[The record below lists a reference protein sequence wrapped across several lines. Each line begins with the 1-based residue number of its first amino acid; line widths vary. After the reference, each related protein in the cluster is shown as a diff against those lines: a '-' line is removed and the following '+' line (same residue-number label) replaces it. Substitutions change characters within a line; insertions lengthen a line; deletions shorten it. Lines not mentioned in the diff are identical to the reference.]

1 MHPPE
6 PPPYDDYE
14 PGAPPQQ
21 QSSRSSFGRV
31 PPQDL
36 DAERALLGSI
46 LISNEAADVA
56 QGIVSAGDFYR
67 PGNRKIYAA
76 MLELWDKNSA
86 VDLITL
92 QAQLAKKHELQEIG
106 GPAVLVELAEAVPT
120 AANVQY
126 YSEIVKAK
134 ATLRSLITAGTSMV
148 EKGFGG
154 GDADELLDEAEQ
166 SVLDIRRE
174 SNDRGIVHVEDALKA
189 AFAEIEK
196 LHAEKRSI
204 TGVPTGYERLD
215 FMTSGLQRSDLIIIA
230 GRPGMG
236 KTAFALNVA
245 VNGALKINCAVAVF
259 TLEMAKEQL
268 VKRMLCSE
276 GRINATNMRRG
287 DLKESDWPKLAKAAG
302 ALSEAKL
309 YLDDTGSI
317 SLLDVRAKCRRLDAE
332 LKAQSKHDPANAGN
346 APEGLGL
353 IVIDYLQ
360 LMRGSK
366 GAQSREQEISEISR
380 GLKALA
386 KELNVPIVALSQLN
400 RSLESRPDK
409 RPVLSDL
416 RESGAIEQDA
426 DIIMF
431 VYRDEYYNPETEDK
445 GVAEVIISKQRSGPT
460 GKTRLKFFHEYTRFE
475 NLAE

>member
-1 MHPPE
+1 MVMQSNEPLSPRPP
-6 PPPYDDYE
+6 DL
-14 PGAPPQQ
+14 G
-21 QSSRSSFGRV
+21 SRPSGGRV

-36 DAERALLGSI
+36 EAERAVLGSI

-56 QGIVSAGDFYR
+56 QGIVKVEDFYH
-67 PGNRKIYAA
+67 PAHRKVYTA
-76 MLELWDKNSA
+76 MLELWDQDSA

-92 QAQLAKKHELQEIG
+92 KSYLSDKSELKAVG

-126 YSEIVKAK
+126 YSKLVRSKAVLRRLIEAGSKIV
-134 ATLRSLITAGTSMV
+134 
-148 EKGFGG
+148 EFGFEG
-154 GDADELLDEAEQ
+154 GDAEKILDDAEQ
-166 SVLDIRRE
+166 MVLDVRQT
-174 SNDRGIVHVEDALKA
+174 SDKRGVTHIEEALKL
-189 AFAEIEK
+189 AFTEIEE
-196 LHAEKRSI
+196 LHANKRSI
-204 TGVPTGYERLD
+204 TGVPTGYDRLD
-215 FMTSGLQRSDLIIIA
+215 FLTSGLQRSDLIIVA

-245 VNGALKINCAVAVF
+245 VHAALKGESSVAVF
-259 TLEMAKEQL
+259 SLEMADHQL

-287 DLKESDWPKLAKAAG
+287 DLRDSDWPKLAKAAG
-302 ALSEAKL
+302 ALSDAKI
-309 YLDDTGSI
+309 YIDDTGS
-317 SLLDVRAKCRRLDAE
+317 LTLMDLRAKCRRLSSE
-332 LKAQSKHDPANAGN
+332 H
-346 APEGLGL
+346 GLDM

-366 GAQSREQEISEISR
+366 NAQGREQEISEISR

-386 KELNVPIVALSQLN
+386 KELNVPVVALSQLT

-431 VYRDEYYNPETEDK
+431 VYRDEYYNEETEDK

-460 GKTRLKFFHEYTRFE
+460 GKARLRFFNEYTRFE